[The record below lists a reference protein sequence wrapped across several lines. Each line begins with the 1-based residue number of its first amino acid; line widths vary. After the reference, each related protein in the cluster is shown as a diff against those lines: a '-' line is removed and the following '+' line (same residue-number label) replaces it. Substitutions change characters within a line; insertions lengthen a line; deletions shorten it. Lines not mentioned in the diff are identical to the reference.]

1 MNHQDPR
8 PSTTRTPSDL
18 LEPDAVPSR
27 TSGSEGSPARQRAGA
42 TRLKR
47 SAVVAGLSVV
57 AFSVGAVPAVAD
69 DGWGYTDCSQ
79 FPNPGCELGAG
90 TYPRPGTSNQGN
102 WSGTPDTMGD
112 GSPSAGQ
119 AEAGGDRI
127 IGGDRN
133 LAHCEYVRTDYQAPP
148 PGSLQPTSH
157 TTSPRS
163 GAATALP
170 VAYRLE
176 TPRFAVVAPRPV
188 QTQPPSGAWYVYKCA
203 GEGYRDAL
211 YRPPVWIADGQPG
224 PVPLPSP
231 AELAAQARN
240 QLQLPA
246 PKIKANP
253 AGDQLV
259 SLPTW
264 LWLDRSS
271 WGDVSATASVPGVSV
286 TAVARPTSVTW
297 SMGDGG
303 SVTCTGPGSPFPA
316 GGDPKSASPD
326 CGYTYKT
333 SSAGQRAD
341 AFPVTATVNWTV
353 TWSGAGQGGTFPNMM
368 TSASVAF
375 RVAESHGI
383 ATG

>member
-1 MNHQDPR
+1 M
-8 PSTTRTPSDL
+8 
-18 LEPDAVPSR
+18 
-27 TSGSEGSPARQRAGA
+27 
-42 TRLKR
+42 LKR
-47 SAVVAGLSVV
+47 LGVVVGLSTAVVMATALP
-57 AFSVGAVPAVAD
+57 AFAD
-69 DGWGYTDCSQ
+69 PGWGFTDCSQ
-79 FPNPGCELGAG
+79 YPNPGCELGAG
-90 TYPRPGTSNQGN
+90 KYPRPGDGNQGYGN
-102 WSGTPDTMGD
+102 KPGNPGQNNPGT
-112 GSPSAGQ
+112 GQ
-119 AEAGGDRI
+119 ANGDTIVGGNT
-127 IGGDRN
+127 N
-133 LAHCEYVRTDYQAPP
+133 LAQCGYERSDYQGPP
-148 PGSLQPTSH
+148 PGSAQP
-157 TTSPRS
+157 
-163 GAATALP
+163 AAFRVPPKSDVVTAVP
-170 VAYRLE
+170 AVYRPQREPATVRFAVAQ
-176 TPRFAVVAPRPV
+176 PRFAQA
-188 QTQPPSGAWYVYKCA
+188 QPPPGAWYVYKCT
-203 GEGYRDAL
+203 GPGFRDAL

-240 QLQLPA
+240 QLRLPA

-286 TAVARPTSVTW
+286 TAFARPTSVTW

-303 SVTCTGPGSPFPA
+303 SVTCTSPGSPFPA

-353 TWSGAGQGGTFPNMM
+353 TWSGAGQSGTFPNMT

-375 RVAESHGI
+375 RVAESQGI

>member
-1 MNHQDPR
+1 M
-8 PSTTRTPSDL
+8 
-18 LEPDAVPSR
+18 
-27 TSGSEGSPARQRAGA
+27 
-42 TRLKR
+42 LKR
-47 SAVVAGLSVV
+47 LGVVAGLSAAVLV
-57 AFSVGAVPAVAD
+57 ATAVPAFAD
-69 DGWGYTDCSQ
+69 GGWGFTDCSQ
-79 FPNPGCELGAG
+79 YPNPGCELGAG
-90 TYPRPGTSNQGN
+90 KNPRPGTGNQGN
-102 WSGTPDTMGD
+102 GNGKPSNPGQTNPGT
-112 GSPSAGQ
+112 GQ
-119 AEAGGDRI
+119 ANANGDTI
-127 IGGDRN
+127 IGGNNN
-133 LAHCEYVRTDYQAPP
+133 LAQCGYERSDYQGPP
-148 PGSLQPTSH
+148 PGGAQPAAFH
-157 TTSPRS
+157 VPPKS
-163 GAATALP
+163 GAVTAVPAVYRPQSAPATAQFA
-170 VAYRLE
+170 VAQ
-176 TPRFAVVAPRPV
+176 PRFAQA
-188 QTQPPSGAWYVYKCA
+188 QPPSGAWYVYKCTGPGFA
-203 GEGYRDAL
+203 DAL
-211 YRPPVWIADGQPG
+211 YRPPVWITDGQPG

-240 QLQLPA
+240 QLRLPT

-353 TWSGAGQGGTFPNMM
+353 TWSGAGQGGTFPNMT

-375 RVAESHGI
+375 RVAESQGI

>member
-1 MNHQDPR
+1 M
-8 PSTTRTPSDL
+8 
-18 LEPDAVPSR
+18 
-27 TSGSEGSPARQRAGA
+27 
-42 TRLKR
+42 LKR
-47 SAVVAGLSVV
+47 LGIAIGLSAAVIV
-57 AFSVGAVPAVAD
+57 ASALPALAD
-69 DGWGYTDCSQ
+69 GGWGYTDCSQ
-79 FPNPGCELGAG
+79 YPNPGCELGAG
-90 TYPRPGTSNQGN
+90 KNPRPGNVNQGN
-102 WSGTPDTMGD
+102 GNTNSGSPGENNSGTGRTNTNANGDTIT
-112 GSPSAGQ
+112 
-119 AEAGGDRI
+119 GGNT
-127 IGGDRN
+127 N
-133 LAHCEYVRTDYQAPP
+133 LAQCGYERSDYQGPP
-148 PGSLQPTSH
+148 PGGVQPAAFRVPPEAGAVTAVPAVFRPPSEPA
-157 TTSPRS
+157 TVQFGVAQPRL
-163 GAATALP
+163 AQA
-170 VAYRLE
+170 
-176 TPRFAVVAPRPV
+176 
-188 QTQPPSGAWYVYKCA
+188 QPPSGAWYVYKCTGPGFA
-203 GEGYRDAL
+203 DTL

-240 QLQLPA
+240 QLRLPT

-259 SLPTW
+259 NLPTW

-316 GGDPKSASPD
+316 GVDPKSASPD

-353 TWSGAGQGGTFPNMM
+353 TWSGAGQGGTFPNMT
-368 TSASVAF
+368 TSALVAF
-375 RVAESHGI
+375 RVAESQGI